1 MLENE
6 LSTEEI
12 NKILKEKE
20 NRFSLEEILNDDP
33 LGILFVEKK
42 ISKAVTSD
50 DRLLDSFEEINKFV
64 DENGK
69 EPERNKDD
77 MNQFRLHSRLKG
89 FRDSFEKSE
98 LLKDFD
104 RHKLLPDLP
113 SFDSVEDIL
122 NSDILGI
129 FSEEDNG
136 LFDLKNIPK
145 LEEREST
152 DFVARRKPCVDFENY
167 EDKFND
173 IQNDLANGKRILIDF
188 KEDNLREGSFYVHN
202 GILMLLE
209 NINITKEEKT
219 FKTGKRIRKDG
230 RTRCIFENG
239 TESNMLYRSVAKALY
254 ANGKV
259 VAKSEEQSIGE
270 YNKNFGGITSEDK
283 EAGFIYVLKSKS
295 ENPNIKNIENLYK
308 IGYSKNPVEQRI
320 YNAENQA
327 TYLMAPVEIIT
338 SWKCFNMNPQ
348 KFENLI
354 HNFFSSVCLD
364 VEIMDNDNKVNKPR
378 EWFIVPLQVIEQ
390 VVELII
396 SGQINSYYYDKVNQM
411 IVRL

>member
-33 LGILFVEKK
+33 LGILWVKEKRSISNNPDK
-42 ISKAVTSD
+42 ILIG
-50 DRLLDSFEEINKFV
+50 RFEEINEFFDRNK
-64 DENGK
+64 K
-69 EPERNKDD
+69 EPEKKDVTER
-77 MNQFRLHSRLKG
+77 QLFSRLESIRKN
-89 FRDSFEKSE
+89 SE
-98 LLKDFD
+98 QINKLKEYD
-104 RHKLLPDLP
+104 RHNLLSNTPKFNSLD
-113 SFDSVEDIL
+113 DIL

-152 DFVARRKPCVDFENY
+152 DFVARRKPCLDFENY
-167 EDKFND
+167 EDKFNE
-173 IQNDLANGKRILIDF
+173 IQNDLATGKRILIDF

-259 VAKSEEQSIGE
+259 VAKSEEQSLGE
-270 YNKNFGGITSEDK
+270 YNKTFGGITSEDK
-283 EAGFIYVLKSKS
+283 EAGYIYVLKSKS

-348 KFENLI
+348 KFELI
-354 HNFFSSVCLD
+354 MHSFFSSVCLD
-364 VEIMDNDNKVNKPR
+364 IEVVDNDNKVNKPR

-390 VVELII
+390 VVDLII